1 VARARSLVDALSPG
15 ARVFVPSMAGES
27 ALLLAE
33 VEARPEAAR
42 GVTFVSV
49 QFPGIGRADWLGVH
63 PEARQVAYFMSE
75 PVRSG
80 LRAGRAELRGLDYPG
95 IFRDLR
101 DGPPADVA
109 FAQVSPPG
117 PDGQCG
123 AGLCNDFLPAV
134 WARAGR
140 RVVHVNPRLPRT
152 GGSFRIRLEE
162 VDAWVEAEAEVLV
175 YETPPPTQVEE
186 RIGVH
191 VARLVRDGDTIQFGI
206 GAVPRAVA
214 GALAGHRRLRVHSG
228 FASDPVQVL
237 WDSGALDRDA
247 PIVTGQ
253 GLGTAAFRAFVE
265 ECGRFE
271 LRDVSHTHDVATVG
285 GIERFVAVNSAIQVD
300 LLGQVNA
307 EAVDG
312 ALHAGAGGL
321 PAFAAGA
328 LRSPGGRSLVCLPST
343 ARRGSVSRVVP
354 VLDGGALCSVPRYL
368 ADVFVTE
375 HGVAEVRGLGL
386 DARARA
392 IIGLAAPEHRPAL
405 EAAWEE
411 RRKRL

>member
-1 VARARSLVDALSPG
+1 MARSGSLVDALYPG

-33 VEARPEAAR
+33 LAARPETAR

-49 QFPGIGRADWLGVH
+49 QFPGIGKADWLALH
-63 PEARQVAYFMSE
+63 PEARSVGYFMTDA
-75 PVRSG
+75 VRAG
-80 LRAGRAELRGLDYPG
+80 LRERRAELRGLDYPG

-101 DGPPADVA
+101 DGAAVDVA
-109 FAQVSPPG
+109 FAQVG
-117 PDGQCG
+117 LPDRDGNCG
-123 AGLCNDFLPAV
+123 VGLCNDFLPAV
-134 WARAGR
+134 WSRAAR
-140 RVVHVNPRLPRT
+140 RVVHLNPRLPRT
-152 GGSFRIRLEE
+152 HGSFRIRLDE
-162 VDAWVEAEAEVLV
+162 VDAWVEADAEVV
-175 YETPPPTQVEE
+175 AFETPPPSAIEE
-186 RIGVH
+186 RIGEH
-191 VARLVRDGDTIQFGI
+191 VARLVRDGDTLQFGI

-247 PIVTGQ
+247 LIVTGQ
-253 GLGTAAFRAFVE
+253 GLGTAGFRAFVQ

-271 LRDVSHTHDVATVG
+271 LRDVSHTHDVAVLG
-285 GIERFVAVNSAIQVD
+285 GIERFVAVNSGVQID

-312 ALHAGAGGL
+312 TLHAGAGGL

-328 LRSPGGRSLVCLPST
+328 LRSAGGRSLVCLPST
-343 ARRGSVSRVVP
+343 ARRGAVSRVVP
-354 VLDGGALCSVPRYL
+354 VLDARALCSVPRYL

-375 HGVAEVRGLGL
+375 HGLAEVKALSL
-386 DARARA
+386 EERARA
-392 IIGLAAPEHRPAL
+392 IIAIAAPEHRPSL
-405 EAAWEE
+405 EMAWKAIRET
-411 RRKRL
+411 L